1 MFSKKCEYAMKASIF
16 IAKESLAQKR
26 TNLKAIASTI
36 GSPVV
41 FTAKILQD
49 MVKANIIISIRGA
62 AGGFEMTPQ
71 QLKTMTLATIVRSID
86 GDEIFNHCVLGLDH
100 CTDNDPCPV
109 HISYKSIRNAT
120 NKMLEETLI
129 QSLARDVEQHAGT
142 LKN

>member
-1 MFSKKCEYAMKASIF
+1 MFSKKCEYAIKASIF
-16 IAKESLAQKR
+16 IAKESLKQRR

-49 MVKANIIISIRGA
+49 LVRAEIIISVRGA
-62 AGGFEMTPQ
+62 TGGFEMTNQ
-71 QLKTMTLATIVRSID
+71 QLQKLTLATIVRTID
-86 GDEIFNHCVLGLDH
+86 GDEIFYQCVLGLDH
-100 CTDNDPCPV
+100 CSDTNPCPV
-109 HISYKSIRNAT
+109 HTSYKAIRGAT

-129 QSLARDVEQHAGT
+129 QALAQDVEQQTGT

>member
-1 MFSKKCEYAMKASIF
+1 MFSKKCEYAIKASIF
-16 IAKESLAQKR
+16 IAKESLKQKR

-49 MVKANIIISIRGA
+49 MVRAEIIVSIRGA
-62 AGGFEMTPQ
+62 TGGFEMTNQ
-71 QLKTMTLATIVRSID
+71 QVQKLTLADIVRAID
-86 GDEIFNHCVLGLDH
+86 GEGVFYHCVLGLEH
-100 CTDNDPCPV
+100 CSDTNPCPV
-109 HISYKSIRNAT
+109 HRTYKSIRSTT

-129 QSLARDVEQHAGT
+129 QTLAQEVEQKTGT